1 MSLSIVTV
9 IHDSAGHLHR
19 LLASVASHLDG
30 PQLIVVDTGSSDD
43 GKSIAR
49 AAGAELVDLPDNPG
63 FGAANNAGLGRAEH
77 QVTALLNP
85 DVELR
90 DGRLLA
96 LAQAARTRDALHVP
110 RLLNPDGSVQDS
122 VHALPG
128 SPRDL
133 ARAVTPGPLRR
144 RIGEARPGW
153 AIAAA
158 VVARTDTLRALGPF
172 DPAAFLFYED
182 LDLGLR
188 ARAAGIATVLHRD
201 VALVHAGG
209 HSTGPEDVNLQVRRR
224 RAVVGAR
231 LGDRARRRDDAVQLL
246 EHGLRAW
253 RPRDRAYVRALG
265 RDP

>member
-9 IHDSAGHLHR
+9 IHDSAEHLRR
-19 LLASVASHLDG
+19 LLASAVSHLDS
-30 PQLIVVDTGSSDD
+30 PQLIVVDTGSSDN
-43 GKSIAR
+43 GAPLAR
-49 AAGAELVDLPDNPG
+49 AAGAELVDLPGNPG
-63 FGAANNAGLGRAEH
+63 FGAANNAGLERVAH
-77 QVTALLNP
+77 DVTALLNP

-90 DGRLLA
+90 DGGLLA
-96 LAQAARTRDALHVP
+96 LARAAREHDALHVP
-110 RLLNPDGSVQDS
+110 RLLNTDGSVQDS
-122 VHALPG
+122 VHPVPG

-153 AIAAA
+153 AVAAA
-158 VVARTDTLRALGPF
+158 VVGRTQTLRALGPF

-188 ARAAGIATVLHRD
+188 AREAGIATVLHRD
-201 VALVHAGG
+201 VALVHAGS
-209 HSTGPEDVNLQVRRR
+209 HSTGPEDVDLQVRRR
-224 RAVVGAR
+224 REVVGAR

-253 RPRDRAYVRALG
+253 RPRDRAYVRALR